1 MGADTFYTRGMG
13 ANAKEAFAAAVENA
27 KYMNGHGGYT
37 GTIAEKRSFVML
49 RTTAMAYDDAMRVAN
64 EAIDRPD
71 PRIDDKWGDAGCI
84 ELLPDPKAEDRAVRK
99 AGGKLREFLFFG
111 WASS

>member
-1 MGADTFYTRGMG
+1 MGSDTFYTRAVG
-13 ANAKEAFAAAVENA
+13 ANAKEAFAAAVEDA

-37 GTIAEKRSFVML
+37 GTIAEKRSFV
-49 RTTAMAYDDAMRVAN
+49 V
-64 EAIDRPD
+64 IDRKPVPIDTARMIANDLIERGD

-84 ELLPDPKAEDRAVRK
+84 ELLPDPKAEDRAVR
-99 AGGKLREFLFFG
+99 GGKKMREFFFFG